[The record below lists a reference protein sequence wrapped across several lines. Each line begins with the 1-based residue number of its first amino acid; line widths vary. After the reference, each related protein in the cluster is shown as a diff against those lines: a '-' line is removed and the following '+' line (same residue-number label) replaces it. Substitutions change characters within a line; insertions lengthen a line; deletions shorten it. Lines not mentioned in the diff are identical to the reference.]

1 MTSLA
6 CAIVSPISSVLD
18 ANTHFLTLNETK
30 RRSSSIKLDETMI
43 RLEDKKRRFSMK
55 DRERLEK
62 WYRQIHGHSHCNKMR
77 KGTLSAFPLNAAR
90 WRRERERSKSVCSGL
105 IRERVEEKRTKENAR
120 SQSAF
125 TQCSITLDEET
136 EFVNNDMPSY
146 SGTMLSQMLEEAD
159 KRKKLRRG
167 ERNHKR
173 AKMLLTCGA
182 MTLLVILVTLVMA
195 SYPSIQRVFGG

>member
-6 CAIVSPISSVLD
+6 CAIVSPVSSVRD
-18 ANTHFLTLNETK
+18 ANTHLLTVNETK
-30 RRSSSIKLDETMI
+30 RRSSSVKLDDTMI

-62 WYRQIHGHSHCNKMR
+62 WYRHIHGHSHCNQMR
-77 KGTLSAFPLNAAR
+77 KGTLSAFPLNSAR
-90 WRRERERSKSVCSGL
+90 WRRERERSKSVCSGV
-105 IRERVEEKRTKENAR
+105 IRERVGEKRTKEKAR

-125 TQCSITLDEET
+125 TPCSITPDQET

-146 SGTMLSQMLEEAD
+146 SGVMLSKMLEEAD
-159 KRKKLRRG
+159 ERRKLRRG
-167 ERNHKR
+167 ERNCR
-173 AKMLLTCGA
+173 RLKMVLTCGA
-182 MTLLVILVTLVMA
+182 MTLLVILVTLAMA